1 MTRWLQAARQAT
13 GAGTELTKPTKR
25 NQGQVNN
32 TDNTTHAEVLS
43 VLSILSEGERQDPA
57 PVQAAAENV
66 PVGQVLP
73 DAAVYLGFLKEHG
86 PQSYGAVA
94 RALGWGAT
102 RAWQAE
108 AQLRAAGRI
117 PLPR

>member
-1 MTRWLQAARQAT
+1 MWFDAHAKLAEIAGAPPATPATSATKQAAPLPRVASVASVAT
-13 GAGTELTKPTKR
+13 PPKPK
-25 NQGQVNN
+25 
-32 TDNTTHAEVLS
+32 
-43 VLSILSEGERQDPA
+43 SEPA
-57 PVQAAAENV
+57 PVGADGLET
-66 PVGQVLP
+66 

-108 AQLRAAGRI
+108 ARLRATGRI
-117 PLPR
+117 RHHDNGMSEAK